1 MKTNWICGAWLGLA
15 MILDAGTALAAGEE
29 VIVYVREDNVRV
41 ADLSRAEG
49 IAARLFASIG
59 VPMTFRSGAEKKPAS
74 PSVVTIEVQ
83 IHAKAPAS
91 LRSGAMAHAA
101 PYSASG
107 TRIHI
112 FCDRVRT
119 TLSDG
124 GSGMALGYVL
134 AHELGHVLQGVGRH
148 SEAGVMKA
156 RWESADY
163 RLMRSGTLEFDPS
176 DGELIHAGLAK
187 IPTLMASAGQP
198 VR

>member
-1 MKTNWICGAWLGLA
+1 MKTNWIRGAWLGMA
-15 MILDAGTALAAGEE
+15 MILGAGTASAAGEE

-41 ADLSRAEG
+41 ADLGRAER
-49 IAARLFASIG
+49 IAAGLFASIG
-59 VPMTFRSGAEKKPAS
+59 VPMTFRAGAEKKPAG
-74 PSVVTIEVQ
+74 PSVITIEVQ

-91 LRSGAMAHAA
+91 LRCGAMAHAA

-124 GSGMALGYVL
+124 GSGAALGYVL

-156 RWESADY
+156 RWEAADS
-163 RLMRSGTLEFDPS
+163 RMMRSGTLEFDPT
-176 DGELIHAGLAK
+176 DGELIHAGLMK
-187 IPTLMASAGQP
+187 IPALMASARQAA
-198 VR
+198 R